1 MKDQIDDL
9 MEAAEAC
16 VAEATPAT
24 LEPEKLTDP
33 ETRAAYWKHLYMES
47 DQRNEKLQLVKGEFS
62 SLEDALRAQVQKM
75 EADLLAAKWRSAQAE
90 IERDEWR
97 SKYEHT
103 LAANVI

>member
-1 MKDQIDDL
+1 MKDHMKDVADEL

-33 ETRAAYWKHLYMES
+33 ETRAAYWKHLYIES
-47 DQRNEKLQLVKGEFS
+47 DQRNEKLERQIYVLTH
-62 SLEDALRAQVQKM
+62 
-75 EADLLAAKWRSAQAE
+75 
-90 IERDEWR
+90 ERDEWR

-103 LAANVI
+103 LAANVIPSWVSSPKPSDE